1 MKSSKEFFERLKND
15 EAFSK
20 EVAEAI
26 IAKRE
31 AGAANYYET
40 YIPVA
45 NERGYELSKEEL
57 DTILAASTEEL
68 TEEELGKV
76 AGGTSCLI
84 PAIIFVTVTSTVMTA
99 SLTVSIVTAIKNSQ
113 DGF

>member
-1 MKSSKEFFERLKND
+1 MKSSKEFFDRLRND

-31 AGAANYYET
+31 AGAENYYDV

-45 NERGYELSKEEL
+45 NERGYELSREEIDTILEASKEEL
-57 DTILAASTEEL
+57 SEED
-68 TEEELGKV
+68 LGKV
-76 AGGTSCLI
+76 AGGTMC
-84 PAIIFVTVTSTVMTA
+84 PIIASIFLAVTSSIMTA
-99 SLTVSIVTAIKNSQ
+99 SLSISIVTAIQNT
-113 DGF
+113 